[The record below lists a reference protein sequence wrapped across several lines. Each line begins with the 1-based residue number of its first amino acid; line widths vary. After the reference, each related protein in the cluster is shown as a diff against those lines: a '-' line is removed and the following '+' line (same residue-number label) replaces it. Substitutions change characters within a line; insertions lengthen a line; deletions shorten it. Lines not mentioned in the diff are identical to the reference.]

1 MRLSGRSLWMLR
13 FASGFTL
20 AFIYIPLLVI
30 VIYAFSTSRTF
41 IWPPPALTFEW
52 FDLALQNTGAR
63 DAFLYSLQDRA
74 AGDRV
79 VALVLGTLASIAVAR
94 HRFFGRETISFL
106 VILPIALPG
115 IVTGIALNST
125 FTQILGI
132 DLGLFTIVVAHAT
145 FCIVVVYN
153 NVIARL
159 RRLAGSFEEA
169 SADLGASPWQT
180 FRLVTFPNLRSALVA
195 GGLLAFALSFDEI
208 IVTTFTVGAGDDT
221 LPIWI
226 LTNFSRPNQLPIVNA
241 VAVLVILL
249 SIIPVYLAH
258 RLTRDEGGAGS
269 AAAAGARRRGGGHR
283 GALDGVRH
291 PSTRKRSS

>member
-1 MRLSGRSLWMLR
+1 MRLSGIPLWALR
-13 FASGFTL
+13 FATAFTL
-20 AFIYIPLLVI
+20 AFIYIPIIVI
-30 VIYAFSTSRTF
+30 VIYAFSSARTF
-41 IWPPPALTFEW
+41 VWPPPDLTLEW
-52 FDLALQNTGAR
+52 FELALENGGAR
-63 DAFLYSLQDRA
+63 DAFLYSLRTGLLA
-74 AGDRV
+74 TAI
-79 VALVLGTLASIAVAR
+79 ALILGTLASIAVAR

-125 FTQILGI
+125 FTQVLGI
-132 DLGLFTIVVAHAT
+132 ELGLFTIVVAHAT

-159 RRLAGSFEEA
+159 RRLAGSYEEA

-258 RLTRDEGGAGS
+258 RLTRDEGGAAPAAGGGPATV
-269 AAAAGARRRGGGHR
+269 AAASEPA
-283 GALDGVRH
+283 
-291 PSTRKRSS
+291 P